1 MSSTL
6 PTDYWARVVYLV
18 THYSASFLRGAGSTL
33 LIALVGTFVGCLIG
47 FAVGIV
53 QTIPVSK
60 QDNIVKRALLFLVKL
75 ILNIY
80 VEVFRGTPMIV
91 QAMFIYFGAMQYLG
105 ITMGMWFAAFF
116 IVSINTGAYMAETVR
131 GGILSIDP
139 GQTEGA
145 KAIGMTHFQTM
156 MYVIFPQTLRN
167 IIPQIGNNLIIN
179 IKDSSV
185 LSVIG
190 VIELYYAAKQTA
202 GAYYWWF
209 EAMTV
214 AMILYLIM
222 TFVFSRL
229 LRFWESKLDG
239 PASFDL
245 ATTDQLAHTSG
256 NYSYPGD
263 GSFDK
268 ERGDSGS
275 KTPVQIFWRQCRSQR
290 H

>member
-60 QDNIVKRALLFLVKL
+60 QDSIIKRALLFIVKL

-116 IVSINTGAYMAETVR
+116 IVSSTPEPTWQKLSAAEFFPLT
-131 GGILSIDP
+131 
-139 GQTEGA
+139 
-145 KAIGMTHFQTM
+145 KAR
-156 MYVIFPQTLRN
+156 P
-167 IIPQIGNNLIIN
+167 
-179 IKDSSV
+179 
-185 LSVIG
+185 
-190 VIELYYAAKQTA
+190 
-202 GAYYWWF
+202 
-209 EAMTV
+209 
-214 AMILYLIM
+214 
-222 TFVFSRL
+222 RL
-229 LRFWESKLDG
+229 LRPLE
-239 PASFDL
+239 
-245 ATTDQLAHTSG
+245 
-256 NYSYPGD
+256 
-263 GSFDK
+263 
-268 ERGDSGS
+268 
-275 KTPVQIFWRQCRSQR
+275 
-290 H
+290 

>member
-60 QDNIVKRALLFLVKL
+60 QDSIIKRALLFIVKL

-116 IVSINTGAYMAETVR
+116 IVSINTGAYMSEIVR
-131 GGILSIDP
+131 GGIEAVP
-139 GQTEGA
+139 QGQMEASRSLGVSYGKTMQKIILPQA
-145 KAIGMTHFQTM
+145 VRLMLPNFINQFVISLKDTTIVSAIGLVELFQTGKIIIARNYQSFR
-156 MYVIFPQTLRN
+156 MYAILAVIYLVMITLLTR
-167 IIPQIGNNLIIN
+167 L
-179 IKDSSV
+179 
-185 LSVIG
+185 
-190 VIELYYAAKQTA
+190 AK
-202 GAYYWWF
+202 
-209 EAMTV
+209 
-214 AMILYLIM
+214 
-222 TFVFSRL
+222 RL
-229 LRFWESKLDG
+229 EKRLK
-239 PASFDL
+239 
-245 ATTDQLAHTSG
+245 
-256 NYSYPGD
+256 
-263 GSFDK
+263 
-268 ERGDSGS
+268 
-275 KTPVQIFWRQCRSQR
+275 
-290 H
+290 

>member
-60 QDNIVKRALLFLVKL
+60 QDSIIKRALLFIVKL

-156 MYVIFPQTLRN
+156 LYVIFPQTLRN

-179 IKDSSV
+179 IKDTSV
-185 LSVIG
+185 LSVISITDLFFVHKSVVG
-190 VIELYYAAKQTA
+190 ALYTYFESAAIVMVIYLT
-202 GAYYWWF
+202 
-209 EAMTV
+209 MTLF
-214 AMILYLIM
+214 ASY
-222 TFVFSRL
+222 L
-229 LRFWESKLDG
+229 LRLWEKALDG
-239 PASFDL
+239 PQNYDL
-245 ATTDQLAHTSG
+245 NTTDSLAYTSG
-256 NYSYPGD
+256 MYNAPD
-263 GSFDK
+263 PNH
-268 ERGDSGS
+268 E
-275 KTPVQIFWRQCRSQR
+275 SQNLDMKGGAA
-290 H
+290 HV